1 MNPNRSCTS
10 GVHHVASTP
19 AWPSGSCSFRRS
31 CSPGE
36 PGMPRPDRTTDPRQ
50 RAAAGP
56 SRPGASVN
64 SPRWGWR
71 PRAGEGLSSAL
82 RGGAPL
88 GGPRPDHLPSAP
100 GLCSHFPAVEGR
112 EAGAMQS
119 ESGIVPDFEVGE
131 EFHEEPKT
139 YYELKSQ
146 PLKSSSEEHPGAS
159 KPPISSSSMTSRILL
174 RQQLMREQMQEQE
187 RREQQQKLQAAQFM
201 QQRVPVSQTP
211 AINVSVPT
219 TLPSATQV
227 PMEVLKVQTHLENP
241 TKYHIQQAQR
251 QQVKQYLS
259 TTLANKHA
267 NQVLSLPCPNQP
279 GDHVM
284 PPVPGSS
291 APNSP
296 MAMLTLN
303 SNCEKEGFYKFE
315 EQNRAESE
323 CPSMNTHSRA
333 SCMQMD
339 DVIDDIISLESSY
352 NEEIL
357 GLMDPALQMANTL
370 PVSGNL
376 IDLYSNQGLPPPGL
390 TISNSC
396 PANLPNIKRE
406 LTESEARA
414 LAKERQKKDNH
425 NLIERRRR
433 FNINDRIKELGTLI
447 PKSNDPDMRWNK
459 GTILKASVDYIR
471 KLQREQQRAKEL
483 ENRQKKLEHA
493 NRHLLLRIQEL
504 EMQARAHGLS
514 LIPSTGLCSPDLVN
528 RIIKQEPALE
538 NCNQDL
544 LQHHADLTCTTTL
557 DLTDGTI
564 SFNNNLGTGTESNQ
578 AYSIPA
584 KMGSKL
590 EDILMDDTLS
600 PVGVTDPL
608 LSSVSP
614 GASKTSSRRSSMS
627 MEETEHAC

>member
-1 MNPNRSCTS
+1 
-10 GVHHVASTP
+10 
-19 AWPSGSCSFRRS
+19 
-31 CSPGE
+31 
-36 PGMPRPDRTTDPRQ
+36 
-50 RAAAGP
+50 
-56 SRPGASVN
+56 
-64 SPRWGWR
+64 
-71 PRAGEGLSSAL
+71 
-82 RGGAPL
+82 
-88 GGPRPDHLPSAP
+88 
-100 GLCSHFPAVEGR
+100 
-112 EAGAMQS
+112 MQS

-146 PLKSSSEEHPGAS
+146 PLKSSSSTEHPGAS

-201 QQRVPVSQTP
+201 PQRGPVSQTP

-251 QQVKQYLS
+251 QQ
-259 TTLANKHA
+259 
-267 NQVLSLPCPNQP
+267 
-279 GDHVM
+279 
-284 PPVPGSS
+284 
-291 APNSP
+291 
-296 MAMLTLN
+296 
-303 SNCEKEGFYKFE
+303 GFYKFE

-323 CPSMNTHSRA
+323 CPSMTTHSRA

-390 TISNSC
+390 TVSNSC

-514 LIPSTGLCSPDLVN
+514 LIPSTGLCSPELVN
-528 RIIKQEPALE
+528 RIIKQEPVLE
-538 NCNQDL
+538 NCSQDL
-544 LQHHADLTCTTTL
+544 LQQHQADLTCTTTL
-557 DLTDGTI
+557 DLTDGSITFAN
-564 SFNNNLGTGTESNQ
+564 SLGTAPDNSP
-578 AYSIPA
+578 AYSIPP

-627 MEETEHAC
+627 MEDTEHAC

>member
-56 SRPGASVN
+56 SHPGASVN

-146 PLKSSSEEHPGAS
+146 PLKSSSSEEHPGAS

-251 QQVKQYLS
+251 QQ
-259 TTLANKHA
+259 
-267 NQVLSLPCPNQP
+267 P

-376 IDLYSNQGLPPPGL
+376 IDLYGNQGLPPPGL

-406 LTESEARA
+406 LTACIFPTESEARA

-578 AYSIPA
+578 AYSVPT

>member
-1 MNPNRSCTS
+1 MLAPNSWAVLESFRGTPRPCCLKPVVFSSVGAGLHRSAVPGAAAPWGLELPGPYLEPPLETQPARTPLGFHPGVLSTS
-10 GVHHVASTP
+10 PWTP
-19 AWPSGSCSFRRS
+19 NLGGKMEAVQMFMPCSFDS
-31 CSPGE
+31 LCL
-36 PGMPRPDRTTDPRQ
+36 
-50 RAAAGP
+50 
-56 SRPGASVN
+56 N
-64 SPRWGWR
+64 S
-71 PRAGEGLSSAL
+71 
-82 RGGAPL
+82 
-88 GGPRPDHLPSAP
+88 
-100 GLCSHFPAVEGR
+100 
-112 EAGAMQS
+112 
-119 ESGIVPDFEVGE
+119 
-131 EFHEEPKT
+131 
-139 YYELKSQ
+139 
-146 PLKSSSEEHPGAS
+146 EHPGAS
-159 KPPISSSSMTSRILL
+159 KPPLSSSSMTSRILL

-187 RREQQQKLQAAQFM
+187 RREQQQKQQAAQFM

-219 TLPSATQV
+219 SLPPATQV

-267 NQVLSLPCPNQP
+267 NQALSLPCPNQP

-284 PPVPGSS
+284 PPGTGSS

-303 SNCEKEGFYKFE
+303 SNCEKE
-315 EQNRAESE
+315 
-323 CPSMNTHSRA
+323 
-333 SCMQMD
+333 MD

-357 GLMDPALQMANTL
+357 GLVDPALQMANTL

-376 IDLYSNQGLPPPGL
+376 IDLYGNQSMPPPGL
-390 TISNSC
+390 NISNSC

-471 KLQREQQRAKEL
+471 KLQREQQRTKEL

-514 LIPSTGLCSPDLVN
+514 LVPSTGLCSPDMVN
-528 RIIKQEPALE
+528 RVIKQEPVLD
-538 NCNQDL
+538 NCSQDMMP
-544 LQHHADLTCTTTL
+544 HHTDLSCTTTL

-564 SFNNNLGTGTESNQ
+564 TFSDNLGNVTEPAGT
-578 AYSIPA
+578 YGVPA

-614 GASKTSSRRSSMS
+614 GASKTSSRRSSVS
-627 MEETEHAC
+627 MEDTDHAC

>member
-1 MNPNRSCTS
+1 
-10 GVHHVASTP
+10 
-19 AWPSGSCSFRRS
+19 
-31 CSPGE
+31 
-36 PGMPRPDRTTDPRQ
+36 
-50 RAAAGP
+50 
-56 SRPGASVN
+56 
-64 SPRWGWR
+64 
-71 PRAGEGLSSAL
+71 
-82 RGGAPL
+82 
-88 GGPRPDHLPSAP
+88 
-100 GLCSHFPAVEGR
+100 
-112 EAGAMQS
+112 MQA

-146 PLKSSSEEHPGAS
+146 PLKSSNSEHPGAS
-159 KPPISSSSMTSRILL
+159 KPPLSSSSMTSRILL

-187 RREQQQKLQAAQFM
+187 RREQQQKQQAAQFM

-211 AINVSVPT
+211 AINVSVPAS
-219 TLPSATQV
+219 LPPATQV

-267 NQVLSLPCPNQP
+267 NQALSLPCPNQP

-284 PPVPGSS
+284 PPGTGSS

-303 SNCEKEGFYKFE
+303 SNCEKE
-315 EQNRAESE
+315 
-323 CPSMNTHSRA
+323 
-333 SCMQMD
+333 MD

-376 IDLYSNQGLPPPGL
+376 IDLYGNQSMPPPGL
-390 TISNSC
+390 NISNSC

-471 KLQREQQRAKEL
+471 KLQREQQRTKEL

-514 LIPSTGLCSPDLVN
+514 LVPSTGLCSPDMVN
-528 RIIKQEPALE
+528 RVIKQEPALD
-538 NCNQDL
+538 NCNQDIMP
-544 LQHHADLTCTTTL
+544 HHTDLSCTTTL

-564 SFNNNLGTGTESNQ
+564 TFSDNLGNMTEPTGT
-578 AYSIPA
+578 YSVPT

-614 GASKTSSRRSSMS
+614 GASKTSSRRSSVS
-627 MEETEHAC
+627 MEDTDHAC

>member
-1 MNPNRSCTS
+1 
-10 GVHHVASTP
+10 
-19 AWPSGSCSFRRS
+19 
-31 CSPGE
+31 
-36 PGMPRPDRTTDPRQ
+36 
-50 RAAAGP
+50 
-56 SRPGASVN
+56 
-64 SPRWGWR
+64 
-71 PRAGEGLSSAL
+71 
-82 RGGAPL
+82 
-88 GGPRPDHLPSAP
+88 
-100 GLCSHFPAVEGR
+100 
-112 EAGAMQS
+112 MQS

-146 PLKSSSEEHPGAS
+146 PLKSSSSEEHPGAS
-159 KPPISSSSMTSRILL
+159 KPPLSSSSMTSRILL

-187 RREQQQKLQAAQFM
+187 RREQQQRLQAAQFM
-201 QQRVPVSQTP
+201 QQRVPASPTP

-219 TLPSATQV
+219 TLPSAAQV

-251 QQVKQYLS
+251 QQ
-259 TTLANKHA
+259 
-267 NQVLSLPCPNQP
+267 
-279 GDHVM
+279 
-284 PPVPGSS
+284 
-291 APNSP
+291 
-296 MAMLTLN
+296 
-303 SNCEKEGFYKFE
+303 GFYKFE

-323 CPSMNTHSRA
+323 CPTMNTHSRA

-357 GLMDPALQMANTL
+357 SLMDPALQMANTL

-376 IDLYSNQGLPPPGL
+376 IDLYGNQGLPPPGL
-390 TISNSC
+390 TVSNSC

-483 ENRQKKLEHA
+483 ETRQKKLEHA

-514 LIPSTGLCSPDLVN
+514 LLPSTGLCSADLVN
-528 RIIKQEPALE
+528 RIIKQEPSLE
-538 NCNQDL
+538 NCSQDL
-544 LQHHADLTCTTTL
+544 PPRHADLTCTSTL

-564 SFNNNLGTGTESNQ
+564 SFSSSLGAGTEGSQ
-578 AYSIPA
+578 AYGVPT

-614 GASKTSSRRSSMS
+614 GASKTSSRRSSVS
-627 MEETEHAC
+627 MEEPEHAC

>member
-1 MNPNRSCTS
+1 
-10 GVHHVASTP
+10 
-19 AWPSGSCSFRRS
+19 
-31 CSPGE
+31 
-36 PGMPRPDRTTDPRQ
+36 
-50 RAAAGP
+50 
-56 SRPGASVN
+56 
-64 SPRWGWR
+64 
-71 PRAGEGLSSAL
+71 
-82 RGGAPL
+82 
-88 GGPRPDHLPSAP
+88 
-100 GLCSHFPAVEGR
+100 
-112 EAGAMQS
+112 MQA

-146 PLKSSSEEHPGAS
+146 PLKSSNSEHPGAS
-159 KPPISSSSMTSRILL
+159 KPPLSSSSMTSRILL

-187 RREQQQKLQAAQFM
+187 RREQQQKQQAAQFM

-219 TLPSATQV
+219 SLPPATQV

-267 NQVLSLPCPNQP
+267 SQALSLPCPNQP

-284 PPVPGSS
+284 PPGTGSS

-303 SNCEKEGFYKFE
+303 SNCEKE
-315 EQNRAESE
+315 
-323 CPSMNTHSRA
+323 
-333 SCMQMD
+333 MD

-376 IDLYSNQGLPPPGL
+376 IDLYGNQSMPPPGL
-390 TISNSC
+390 NISNSC

-406 LTESEARA
+406 LTACIFPTESEARA

-471 KLQREQQRAKEL
+471 KLQREQQRTKEL

-514 LIPSTGLCSPDLVN
+514 LVPSTGLCSPDMVN
-528 RIIKQEPALE
+528 RAIKQEPVLD
-538 NCNQDL
+538 NCNQDIMP
-544 LQHHADLTCTTTL
+544 HHTDLSCTTTL

-564 SFNNNLGTGTESNQ
+564 TFSDNLGNVTELTGT
-578 AYSIPA
+578 YSVPA

-614 GASKTSSRRSSMS
+614 GASKTSSRRSSVS
-627 MEETEHAC
+627 MEDTDHAC

>member
-1 MNPNRSCTS
+1 
-10 GVHHVASTP
+10 
-19 AWPSGSCSFRRS
+19 
-31 CSPGE
+31 
-36 PGMPRPDRTTDPRQ
+36 
-50 RAAAGP
+50 
-56 SRPGASVN
+56 
-64 SPRWGWR
+64 
-71 PRAGEGLSSAL
+71 
-82 RGGAPL
+82 
-88 GGPRPDHLPSAP
+88 
-100 GLCSHFPAVEGR
+100 
-112 EAGAMQS
+112 MQA
-119 ESGIVPDFEVGE
+119 ESGIVADFEVGE

-146 PLKSSSEEHPGAS
+146 PLRSSSSEHPGAS
-159 KPPISSSSMTSRILL
+159 KPPLSSSSMTSRILL

-187 RREQQQKLQAAQFM
+187 RREQQQKQQAAQFM
-201 QQRVPVSQTP
+201 QQRVPLSQTP
-211 AINVSVPT
+211 AINVSIPSN
-219 TLPSATQV
+219 LPPPTQV

-259 TTLANKHA
+259 TTLANKHT
-267 NQVLSLPCPNQP
+267 NQALSLPCPNQP

-284 PPVPGSS
+284 PPGTGSS

-315 EQNRAESE
+315 EQSRVESE
-323 CPSMNTHSRA
+323 CPALNTHTRA

-376 IDLYSNQGLPPPGL
+376 IDLYGNQGMPPSGL
-390 TISNSC
+390 NISNSC

-406 LTESEARA
+406 LTACIFPTESEARA

-471 KLQREQQRAKEL
+471 KLQREQQRTKEL

-514 LIPSTGLCSPDLVN
+514 LVPSTGLCSPDVVN
-528 RIIKQEPALE
+528 RVIKQEPVID
-538 NCNQDL
+538 NCNQDV
-544 LQHHADLTCTTTL
+544 LQHHSDLSCTTTL

-564 SFNNNLGTGTESNQ
+564 TFNDSLGT
-578 AYSIPA
+578 YSVPT
-584 KMGSKL
+584 KVGSKL

-627 MEETEHAC
+627 MEDADHAC

>member
-1 MNPNRSCTS
+1 
-10 GVHHVASTP
+10 
-19 AWPSGSCSFRRS
+19 
-31 CSPGE
+31 
-36 PGMPRPDRTTDPRQ
+36 
-50 RAAAGP
+50 
-56 SRPGASVN
+56 
-64 SPRWGWR
+64 
-71 PRAGEGLSSAL
+71 
-82 RGGAPL
+82 
-88 GGPRPDHLPSAP
+88 
-100 GLCSHFPAVEGR
+100 
-112 EAGAMQS
+112 MQA

-146 PLKSSSEEHPGAS
+146 PLKNSSSEHPGAS
-159 KPPISSSSMTSRILL
+159 KPPLSSSSMTSRILL

-187 RREQQQKLQAAQFM
+187 RREQQQKQQAAQFM
-201 QQRVPVSQTP
+201 QQRVALSQTP
-211 AINVSVPT
+211 AINVS
-219 TLPSATQV
+219 LPASLPPATQV

-259 TTLANKHA
+259 TTLGNKHT
-267 NQVLSLPCPNQP
+267 NQALSLPCPNQP
-279 GDHVM
+279 GDHII
-284 PPVPGSS
+284 PPGTGSS

-303 SNCEKEGFYKFE
+303 SNCEKE
-315 EQNRAESE
+315 
-323 CPSMNTHSRA
+323 
-333 SCMQMD
+333 MD

-352 NEEIL
+352 NEEIF
-357 GLMDPALQMANTL
+357 GLMDPALQIANTL

-376 IDLYSNQGLPPPGL
+376 VDLYGNQGMPPPGL
-390 TISNSC
+390 NISNSC

-471 KLQREQQRAKEL
+471 KLQREQQRTKEL

-514 LIPSTGLCSPDLVN
+514 IVPSTGLCSPEMVN
-528 RIIKQEPALE
+528 RLIKQEPAVD
-538 NCNQDL
+538 NCSQEVLQRHPDL
-544 LQHHADLTCTTTL
+544 SCTTTL

-564 SFNNNLGTGTESNQ
+564 TFNDSLANVTES
-578 AYSIPA
+578 AAGTYAVPT

-600 PVGVTDPL
+600 PVGVTNPL
-608 LSSVSP
+608 LSSLSP
-614 GASKTSSRRSSMS
+614 GASKTSSRRSSVS
-627 MEETEHAC
+627 MEESDHAC

>member
-1 MNPNRSCTS
+1 
-10 GVHHVASTP
+10 
-19 AWPSGSCSFRRS
+19 
-31 CSPGE
+31 
-36 PGMPRPDRTTDPRQ
+36 
-50 RAAAGP
+50 
-56 SRPGASVN
+56 
-64 SPRWGWR
+64 
-71 PRAGEGLSSAL
+71 
-82 RGGAPL
+82 
-88 GGPRPDHLPSAP
+88 
-100 GLCSHFPAVEGR
+100 
-112 EAGAMQS
+112 MQA

-131 EFHEEPKT
+131 EFHEEPKI

-146 PLKSSSEEHPGAS
+146 PLKNSSLEHPGAS
-159 KPPISSSSMTSRILL
+159 KPPLSSSNMTSRILL

-187 RREQQQKLQAAQFM
+187 RREQRQKQQAAQFM
-201 QQRVPVSQTP
+201 QQRGSVSQTP
-211 AINVSVPT
+211 AINVS
-219 TLPSATQV
+219 LPASLPPATQV

-259 TTLANKHA
+259 TTLANKHN
-267 NQVLSLPCPNQP
+267 NQALSLPCPNQP
-279 GDHVM
+279 VDHVM
-284 PPVPGSS
+284 PPGTGSS

-296 MAMLTLN
+296 MAMLTLS

-315 EQNRAESE
+315 EQNNRAENE
-323 CPSMNTHSRA
+323 CQSLNTHSRV

-339 DVIDDIISLESSY
+339 EVIDDIISLESSY
-352 NEEIL
+352 NEEIF
-357 GLMDPALQMANTL
+357 GLMDPALQIANTL

-376 IDLYSNQGLPPPGL
+376 VDLYGNQGLPPPGL
-390 TISNSC
+390 NISNSC

-471 KLQREQQRAKEL
+471 KLQREQQRTKEL

-514 LIPSTGLCSPDLVN
+514 IMPATGLCSPEMVN
-528 RIIKQEPALE
+528 RLIKQEPVLD
-538 NCNQDL
+538 NCSQEIL
-544 LQHHADLTCTTTL
+544 QQHHPALSSTTTL

-564 SFNNNLGTGTESNQ
+564 TFNGGLANVTES
-578 AYSIPA
+578 ATSTYAVPP

-590 EDILMDDTLS
+590 EDMLMDDTLS

-614 GASKTSSRRSSMS
+614 GASKTSSRSSSVS
-627 MEETEHAC
+627 MEDTDHAC